1 MGFFWFIEPWR
12 ALLGKERC
20 SAKLGEPVKLA
31 KALCDWGKANPAH
44 RQAAGR
50 IHSALKQA
58 GFKTLQDL
66 QITDTELLEVRGIG
80 EYGLKL
86 IREMEG
92 TYGSPSK

>member
-20 SAKLGEPVKLA
+20 SAKPGEPVKLA

-50 IHSALKQA
+50 IHGALKQA

-66 QITDTELLEVRGIG
+66 KQITDTELLEVRGIG

-86 IREMEG
+86 IREMEERQ
-92 TYGSPSK
+92 

>member
-1 MGFFWFIEPWR
+1 MSFFWWLKPWSD
-12 ALLGKERC
+12 LLGRERS
-20 SAKLGEPVKLA
+20 SAKPGEPVKLA
-31 KALCDWGKANPAH
+31 KALCDWGIANPAH

-50 IHSALKQA
+50 IHGALKQA
-58 GFKTLQDL
+58 GFKNLQDL

-92 TYGSPSK
+92 TYGSPTK